1 MESRPHR
8 DPAHS
13 ARAGVYAEIEE
24 WGCGME
30 RVLIV
35 GLVVSALVLTN
46 SASAGDAYDN
56 QIEMTATLLAGS
68 PASFRELCKGL
79 GGTHSAAESNAKCV
93 RGMTTMMVAFS
104 GTRVN
109 FAMVAYPATPKDI
122 RGLWSKAT
130 AMLGKPDE
138 VKDDGLTWWLEKN
151 MFASAVYDDEHSSFA
166 LGVVGQ

>member
-1 MESRPHR
+1 
-8 DPAHS
+8 
-13 ARAGVYAEIEE
+13 
-24 WGCGME
+24 ME
-30 RVLIV
+30 RVLII

-46 SASAGDAYDN
+46 GASAGDAYDN
-56 QIEMTATLLAGS
+56 QIKMTATLLAGS
-68 PASFRELCKGL
+68 PASFRELCEGV
-79 GGTHSAAESNAKCV
+79 GGTHSEAGSKAKCV

-138 VKDDGLTWWLEKN
+138 AKDNELTWWLEKN
-151 MFASAVYDDEHSSFA
+151 MFASAVYDDEYSSFV
-166 LGVVGQ
+166 LGVVRQ

>member
-1 MESRPHR
+1 
-8 DPAHS
+8 
-13 ARAGVYAEIEE
+13 
-24 WGCGME
+24 ME

-79 GGTHSAAESNAKCV
+79 GGTHSAAESKAKCV